1 MSIRIFEAKLYW
13 KWQKFKCFTPTA
25 EIKFKHL
32 KKYGETQNSFLYHQN
47 IVINRNICNSEI
59 LRHTIYIYICIE
71 SISPFLDHHLQPPA
85 QSIKSYVRDTD
96 EFPKKL
102 RFPPKLPDEIILCTW
117 IL

>member
-1 MSIRIFEAKLYW
+1 MVRPKIHFSITRTLLSTETFAVLKYYG
-13 KWQKFKCFTPTA
+13 TP
-25 EIKFKHL
+25 
-32 KKYGETQNSFLYHQN
+32 
-47 IVINRNICNSEI
+47 
-59 LRHTIYIYICIE
+59 YIYTCIE